1 MLRRWFS
8 QTVITWLNHESPAP
22 PRPDALTDPAA
33 LRALVRPGDVLLVEG
48 MTRVGAIIKTVSHS
62 PWSHA
67 ALCVGPLPLERRSP
81 GDGLAG
87 PVVLEVLLGEGTVLK
102 PLSLYAHSHVRL
114 CRPRDITAADA
125 AAVVAYA
132 LARVGTDYDLHALID
147 LGRLMLPWPIVPARF
162 RARLFAVRA
171 GPHTRTIC
179 STLIAEAYQSVGFPV
194 RPIRVTT
201 ADGGHWYRGRS
212 RLVMP
217 KDFDLSPFFDVIKV
231 VPSDYPGYQQVRWA
245 PTDVP

>member
-1 MLRRWFS
+1 MLRQWLNRA
-8 QTVITWLNHESPAP
+8 VIAWLNHEPLVTSRTDAP
-22 PRPDALTDPAA
+22 TDPSVLHA
-33 LRALVRPGDVLLVEG
+33 LARPGDVLLVEG

-67 ALCVGPLPLERRSP
+67 ALCVGSLPLERRTP

-87 PVVLEVLLGEGTVLK
+87 PVILEVLLGEGTVLK

-114 CRPRDITAADA
+114 CRPRGLTAPDTAA
-125 AAVVAYA
+125 VIAYA
-132 LARVGTDYDLHALID
+132 LARVGTDYDLHALVD
-147 LGRLMLPWPIVPARF
+147 LGRLMLPWPMVPSRF

-194 RPIRVTT
+194 RPIRVST
-201 ADGGHWYRGRS
+201 ASGPRWYRGRS
-212 RLVMP
+212 QLIMP
-217 KDFDLSPFFDVIKV
+217 RDFDLSPFFDVIKV
-231 VPSDYPGYQQVRWA
+231 VPVDYPGYKQIRWA